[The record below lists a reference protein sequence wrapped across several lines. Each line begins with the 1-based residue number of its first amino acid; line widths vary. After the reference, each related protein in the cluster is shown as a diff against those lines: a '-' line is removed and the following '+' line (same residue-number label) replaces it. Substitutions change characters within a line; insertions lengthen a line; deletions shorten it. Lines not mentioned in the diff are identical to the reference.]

1 MFQSQTIK
9 KRKESETRIRLSHS
23 DRKSEVKN
31 REEIY
36 RRKIHRSQ
44 SVEHQ
49 KKRKISRKGDTDSEI
64 VGDLVRM
71 SFPLS
76 DPVILQPYSCCSGAT
91 TPANLLVLA
100 FSPTTPCLIRMYQFE
115 FLHPQEDKKYGNK
128 LTRDAKRIWLQVVAG
143 EEDTGWGFGES
154 CKVVFPN

>member
-49 KKRKISRKGDTDSEI
+49 KKEKD
-64 VGDLVRM
+64 
-71 SFPLS
+71 
-76 DPVILQPYSCCSGAT
+76 Q
-91 TPANLLVLA
+91 
-100 FSPTTPCLIRMYQFE
+100 
-115 FLHPQEDKKYGNK
+115 
-128 LTRDAKRIWLQVVAG
+128 
-143 EEDTGWGFGES
+143 
-154 CKVVFPN
+154 